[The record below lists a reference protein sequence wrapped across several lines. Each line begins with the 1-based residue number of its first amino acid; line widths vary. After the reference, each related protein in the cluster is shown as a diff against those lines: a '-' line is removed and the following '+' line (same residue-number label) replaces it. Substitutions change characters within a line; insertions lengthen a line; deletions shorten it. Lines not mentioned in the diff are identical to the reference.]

1 MKNKQQK
8 RIFIVLMI
16 IFTITLVSVLVAVNI
31 INVNSSFRQQRRMIR
46 DDIGFYG
53 IEAFCGND
61 NQKIKRKEYD
71 YSTSVVLKN
80 KTIMVLSNSLKE
92 TTDKD
97 ILSMTQKLQ
106 KSGKRFGSID
116 DYIYLVRI
124 LKSGNTV
131 YIFVNNKEALQN
143 SKQFFIV
150 SIFIF
155 LLSVIVFTIISYYLS
170 RWMIKPSEK
179 AIKNQKIFV
188 ANISHDLKTPIT
200 IIRANADLIENEVK
214 NKKSIKYI
222 QQETEKLN
230 HLVNEM
236 LTLTRIDN
244 TISKENFKS
253 FNFGDS
259 LFDVVLP
266 FESIAYEKG
275 IRFNININIDE
286 VTDYFGDENNIQ
298 KLAEILIDNAMSYTA
313 KGGIVDVDAYENS
326 KAVTLSVTNTGEPIS
341 DEKKVEIFDRFYR
354 ESKSRERT
362 GNHYGLGLS
371 IANTIVKKHNGKIT
385 VESKNGKNT
394 FTVTLPK

>member
-8 RIFIVLMI
+8 RIFVVLMI

-31 INVNSSFRQQRRMIR
+31 INLNSSFRQQRRMIR

-61 NQKIKRKEYD
+61 NQKIKRQEYD

-97 ILSMTQKLQ
+97 ILSMTQELQ
-106 KSGKRFGSID
+106 KNGKRFGSID
-116 DYIYLVRI
+116 DYIYLVRT

-131 YIFVNNKEALQN
+131 YIFVDNKEALQN

-170 RWMIKPSEK
+170 RWMIEPSEK

-275 IRFNININIDE
+275 IRFNINIDE
-286 VTDYFGDENNIQ
+286 VTDYFGDESNIQ

-354 ESKSRERT
+354 ESKSREST

-371 IANTIVKKHNGKIT
+371 IASTIVKKHNGKISI
-385 VESKNGKNT
+385 ESKNGKNT

>member
-16 IFTITLVSVLVAVNI
+16 IFTITLVSILVAVNI

-61 NQKIKRKEYD
+61 NQKIKRQEYD

-80 KTIMVLSNSLKE
+80 KNIMVLSNSLKE

-106 KSGKRFGSID
+106 KNGKRFGSID

-275 IRFNININIDE
+275 IRFNINIDE

-362 GNHYGLGLS
+362 SNHYGLGLS

-394 FTVTLPK
+394 FTVILPK

>member
-1 MKNKQQK
+1 M
-8 RIFIVLMI
+8 LMI

-61 NQKIKRKEYD
+61 KQKIKRQEYD

-80 KTIMVLSNSLKE
+80 KNIMVLSNSLE
-92 TTDKD
+92 DTTDKD
-97 ILSMTQKLQ
+97 ILNMTKGLQ

-244 TISKENFKS
+244 TISKENFKN

-275 IRFNININIDE
+275 IKFNINIDE
-286 VTDYFGDENNIQ
+286 VTDYFGDETNIQ

-341 DEKKVEIFDRFYR
+341 DEKKEEIFDRFYR
-354 ESKSRERT
+354 ESKSREST

-371 IANTIVKKHNGKIT
+371 IASTIVKKHNGKIS

>member
-1 MKNKQQK
+1 M
-8 RIFIVLMI
+8 LMI
-16 IFTITLVSVLVAVNI
+16 IFTITLVSILVAVNI

-61 NQKIKRKEYD
+61 NQKIKRQEYD

-80 KTIMVLSNSLKE
+80 KNIMVLSNSLKE

-106 KSGKRFGSID
+106 KSGKKFGSID

-275 IRFNININIDE
+275 IRFNINIDE
-286 VTDYFGDENNIQ
+286 VTDYFGDESNIQ
-298 KLAEILIDNAMSYTA
+298 KLAEILIDNAMSYTD

-354 ESKSRERT
+354 ESKSREST

-371 IANTIVKKHNGKIT
+371 IANTIVKKHNGKISI
-385 VESKNGKNT
+385 ESKNGKNT

>member
-16 IFTITLVSVLVAVNI
+16 IFTITLVSILVAVNI

-61 NQKIKRKEYD
+61 NQKIKRQEYD

-80 KTIMVLSNSLKE
+80 KNIMVLSNSLKE

-275 IRFNININIDE
+275 IRFNINIDE

>member
-1 MKNKQQK
+1 M
-8 RIFIVLMI
+8 LMI

-61 NQKIKRKEYD
+61 NQKIKRQEYD

-80 KTIMVLSNSLKE
+80 KNIMVLSNSLKD

-97 ILSMTQKLQ
+97 ILNMTKELQ

-116 DYIYLVRI
+116 DYIYVVRT
-124 LKSGNTV
+124 LRSGNVV

-244 TISKENFKS
+244 TISKENFKN

-275 IRFNININIDE
+275 IKFNINIDE
-286 VTDYFGDENNIQ
+286 STNYFGNETNIQ

-313 KGGIVDVDAYENS
+313 KGGIVDVDAYESS
-326 KAVTLSVTNTGEPIS
+326 KVITLSVTNTGEPIS
-341 DEKKVEIFDRFYR
+341 DEKKEEIFDRFYR
-354 ESKSRERT
+354 ESKSREST

-371 IANTIVKKHNGKIT
+371 IASTIVKKHNGKIS

>member
-1 MKNKQQK
+1 M
-8 RIFIVLMI
+8 LMI
-16 IFTITLVSVLVAVNI
+16 IFTITLVSILVAVNI

-46 DDIGFYG
+46 DDICFYG

-61 NQKIKRKEYD
+61 NQKIKRQEYD

-275 IRFNININIDE
+275 IRFNINIDE

-394 FTVTLPK
+394 FTVILPK

>member
-1 MKNKQQK
+1 M
-8 RIFIVLMI
+8 LMI
-16 IFTITLVSVLVAVNI
+16 IFTITLVSILVAVNI

-61 NQKIKRKEYD
+61 NQKIKRQEYD

-275 IRFNININIDE
+275 IRFNININE
-286 VTDYFGDENNIQ
+286 VTDYFGDESNIQ

-394 FTVTLPK
+394 FTVILPK

>member
-16 IFTITLVSVLVAVNI
+16 IFTVTLVSILIAINI
-31 INVNSSFRQQRRMIR
+31 LNINSSFRQQRRMIR

-61 NQKIKRKEYD
+61 NQKIKRQEYD

-80 KTIMVLSNSLKE
+80 KNIMVLSNSLE
-92 TTDKD
+92 GTTDKD
-97 ILSMTQKLQ
+97 ILSMTQELQ

-116 DYIYLVRI
+116 DYIYLVRT

-131 YIFVNNKEALQN
+131 YIFVNNKEALKN

-155 LLSVIVFTIISYYLS
+155 LLSVILFTIISYYLS

-222 QQETEKLN
+222 KQETEKLN

-244 TISKENFKS
+244 TISNENFKN
-253 FNFGDS
+253 FNFSDS

-275 IRFNININIDE
+275 IKFNINIDE
-286 VTDYFGDENNIQ
+286 GTNYFGNETHIQ

-326 KAVTLSVTNTGEPIS
+326 KVVTLSVTNTGEPIS
-341 DEKKVEIFDRFYR
+341 DEKKEEIFDRFYR
-354 ESKSRERT
+354 ESKSREST

-394 FTVTLPK
+394 FTVILPK

>member
-16 IFTITLVSVLVAVNI
+16 IFTITLVSILVAVNI

-61 NQKIKRKEYD
+61 NQKIKRQEYD

-116 DYIYLVRI
+116 DYIYRVRI

-275 IRFNININIDE
+275 IRFNINIDE
-286 VTDYFGDENNIQ
+286 VTDYFGDESNIQ

-394 FTVTLPK
+394 FTVILPK

>member
-1 MKNKQQK
+1 M
-8 RIFIVLMI
+8 LMI

-275 IRFNININIDE
+275 IHFNINIDE
-286 VTDYFGDENNIQ
+286 STTYFGDENNIQ

-313 KGGIVDVDAYENS
+313 KGGIVDVDVYENS

-371 IANTIVKKHNGKIT
+371 IANTIVKKHNGKIS

-394 FTVTLPK
+394 FTVILPK

>member
-1 MKNKQQK
+1 M
-8 RIFIVLMI
+8 LMI
-16 IFTITLVSVLVAVNI
+16 IFTITLVSILVAVNI

-61 NQKIKRKEYD
+61 NQKIKRQEYD

-80 KTIMVLSNSLKE
+80 KNIMVLSNSLKE

-214 NKKSIKYI
+214 NKKSIKYL

-275 IRFNININIDE
+275 IRFNINIDE
-286 VTDYFGDENNIQ
+286 VTDYFGDESNIQ

-394 FTVTLPK
+394 FTVILPK

>member
-1 MKNKQQK
+1 M
-8 RIFIVLMI
+8 LMI

-31 INVNSSFRQQRRMIR
+31 INLNSSFRQQRRMIR

-61 NQKIKRKEYD
+61 NQKIKRQEYD

-80 KTIMVLSNSLKE
+80 KDIMVLSNSLKE

-97 ILSMTQKLQ
+97 ILSMTKELQ
-106 KSGKRFGSID
+106 KDKKRFGSID
-116 DYIYLVRI
+116 DYIYVVRT
-124 LKSGNTV
+124 LRSGNTV
-131 YIFVNNKEALQN
+131 YIFVDNKEAMQN

-200 IIRANADLIENEVK
+200 IIKANADLIENEVK

-222 QQETEKLN
+222 KQETEKLN

-275 IRFNININIDE
+275 IRFNINIDE
-286 VTDYFGDENNIQ
+286 VTDYFGDESNIQ

-326 KAVTLSVTNTGEPIS
+326 KVVTLSVTNTGEPIS

-354 ESKSRERT
+354 ESKSREST

-371 IANTIVKKHNGKIT
+371 IASTIVKKHNGKISI
-385 VESKNGKNT
+385 ESKNGKNT

>member
-1 MKNKQQK
+1 M
-8 RIFIVLMI
+8 LMI

-31 INVNSSFRQQRRMIR
+31 INLNSSFRQQRRMIR

-53 IEAFCGND
+53 IKAFCGND
-61 NQKIKRKEYD
+61 NQKIKRQEYD

-80 KTIMVLSNSLKE
+80 KNIMVLSNSLKK

-97 ILSMTQKLQ
+97 ILSMTQELQ
-106 KSGKRFGSID
+106 KSEKRFGSID
-116 DYIYLVRI
+116 DYIYVVRT
-124 LKSGNTV
+124 LRSGNTV
-131 YIFVNNKEALQN
+131 YIFVDNKEALQN

-222 QQETEKLN
+222 KQETEKLN

-275 IRFNININIDE
+275 IRFNINIDE
-286 VTDYFGDENNIQ
+286 VTDYFGDESNIQ

-326 KAVTLSVTNTGEPIS
+326 KAVILSVTNTGEPIS

-354 ESKSRERT
+354 ASKSREST

-371 IANTIVKKHNGKIT
+371 IANTIVKKHNGKISI
-385 VESKNGKNT
+385 ESKNGKNT

>member
-1 MKNKQQK
+1 
-8 RIFIVLMI
+8 MI

-31 INVNSSFRQQRRMIR
+31 INLNSSFRQQRRMIR

-61 NQKIKRKEYD
+61 NQKIKRQEYD

-80 KTIMVLSNSLKE
+80 KDIMVLSNSLKE

-97 ILSMTQKLQ
+97 ILNMTKELQ
-106 KSGKRFGSID
+106 KDKKRFGSID
-116 DYIYLVRI
+116 DYIYLVRT
-124 LKSGNTV
+124 LRSGNTV
-131 YIFVNNKEALQN
+131 YIFVDNKEAMQN

-200 IIRANADLIENEVK
+200 IIKANADLIENEVK

-222 QQETEKLN
+222 KQETEKLN

-275 IRFNININIDE
+275 IRFNINIDE
-286 VTDYFGDENNIQ
+286 VTDYFGDESNIQ

-326 KAVTLSVTNTGEPIS
+326 KVVTLSVTNTGEPIS

-354 ESKSRERT
+354 ESKSREST

-371 IANTIVKKHNGKIT
+371 IASTIVKKHNGKISI
-385 VESKNGKNT
+385 ESKNGKNT

>member
-1 MKNKQQK
+1 M
-8 RIFIVLMI
+8 LMI

-31 INVNSSFRQQRRMIR
+31 INLNSSFRQQRRMIR

-61 NQKIKRKEYD
+61 NQKIKRQEYD

-80 KTIMVLSNSLKE
+80 KDIMVLSNSLKE

-97 ILSMTQKLQ
+97 ILNMTKELQ
-106 KSGKRFGSID
+106 KDKKRFGSID
-116 DYIYLVRI
+116 DYIYVVRT
-124 LKSGNTV
+124 LRSGNTV
-131 YIFVNNKEALQN
+131 YIFVDNKEAMQN

-200 IIRANADLIENEVK
+200 IIKANADLIENEVK

-222 QQETEKLN
+222 KQETEKLN

-275 IRFNININIDE
+275 IRFNINIDE
-286 VTDYFGDENNIQ
+286 VTDYFGDESNIQ

-326 KAVTLSVTNTGEPIS
+326 KIVTLSVTNTGEPIS

-354 ESKSRERT
+354 ESKSREST

-371 IANTIVKKHNGKIT
+371 IASTIVKKHNGKISI
-385 VESKNGKNT
+385 ESKNGKNT

>member
-8 RIFIVLMI
+8 RIFVVLMI

-31 INVNSSFRQQRRMIR
+31 INLNSSFRQQRRMIR

-61 NQKIKRKEYD
+61 NQKIKRQEYD

-80 KTIMVLSNSLKE
+80 KDIMVLSNSLEK

-97 ILSMTQKLQ
+97 ILSMTQELQ

-116 DYIYLVRI
+116 DYIYVVRT

-150 SIFIF
+150 SIFIYI
-155 LLSVIVFTIISYYLS
+155 LSMIAFTIISYYLS

-275 IRFNININIDE
+275 IKFNINIDE
-286 VTDYFGDENNIQ
+286 VTDYFGDESNIQ

-326 KAVTLSVTNTGEPIS
+326 KVVTLSVTNTGEPIS

-354 ESKSRERT
+354 ESKSREST

-371 IANTIVKKHNGKIT
+371 IASTIVKKHNGKISI
-385 VESKNGKNT
+385 ESKNGKNT

>member
-1 MKNKQQK
+1 M
-8 RIFIVLMI
+8 LMI

-97 ILSMTQKLQ
+97 ILSMTQELQ
-106 KSGKRFGSID
+106 KSGKRSGSID

-275 IRFNININIDE
+275 IRFNINIDE
-286 VTDYFGDENNIQ
+286 STTYFGDENNIQ

-354 ESKSRERT
+354 ESKSREST

-371 IANTIVKKHNGKIT
+371 IANTIVKKHNGKISI
-385 VESKNGKNT
+385 ESKNGKNT
-394 FTVTLPK
+394 FTVILPK

>member
-31 INVNSSFRQQRRMIR
+31 INLNSSFIQQRRMIR

-53 IEAFCGND
+53 IKAFCGND
-61 NQKIKRKEYD
+61 NQKIKRQEYD

-80 KTIMVLSNSLKE
+80 KNIMVLSNSLEE
-92 TTDKD
+92 TADKD
-97 ILSMTQKLQ
+97 ILSMTQELQ
-106 KSGKRFGSID
+106 KSEKRFGSID
-116 DYIYLVRI
+116 DYIYVVRT
-124 LKSGNTV
+124 LRSGNTV

-155 LLSVIVFTIISYYLS
+155 LLSVIAFTIISYYLS

-275 IRFNININIDE
+275 IRFNINIDE
-286 VTDYFGDENNIQ
+286 VTDYFGDESNIQ

-354 ESKSRERT
+354 ASKSREST

-371 IANTIVKKHNGKIT
+371 IANTIVKKHNGKISI
-385 VESKNGKNT
+385 ESKNGKNT

>member
-1 MKNKQQK
+1 M
-8 RIFIVLMI
+8 LMI

-61 NQKIKRKEYD
+61 NQKIKRQEYD

-80 KTIMVLSNSLKE
+80 KNIMVLSNSLKD

-97 ILSMTQKLQ
+97 ILNMTKGLQ

-222 QQETEKLN
+222 KQETEKLN

-244 TISKENFKS
+244 TISKENFKN

-275 IRFNININIDE
+275 IKFNINIDE
-286 VTDYFGDENNIQ
+286 STNYFGNETNIQ

-313 KGGIVDVDAYENS
+313 KGGIVDVDAYESS

-341 DEKKVEIFDRFYR
+341 DEKKEEIFDRFYR
-354 ESKSRERT
+354 ESKSREST

-371 IANTIVKKHNGKIT
+371 IASTIVKKHNGKIS

>member
-1 MKNKQQK
+1 M
-8 RIFIVLMI
+8 LMI

-61 NQKIKRKEYD
+61 NQKIKRQEYD

-80 KTIMVLSNSLKE
+80 KNIMVLSNSLKD

-97 ILSMTQKLQ
+97 ILNMTKGLQ

-116 DYIYLVRI
+116 DYIYVVRT
-124 LKSGNTV
+124 LRSGNVV

-244 TISKENFKS
+244 TISKENFKN

-275 IRFNININIDE
+275 IKFNINIDE
-286 VTDYFGDENNIQ
+286 STNYFGNETNIQ

-313 KGGIVDVDAYENS
+313 KGGIVDVDAYESS

-341 DEKKVEIFDRFYR
+341 DEKKEEIFDRFYR
-354 ESKSRERT
+354 ESKSREST

-371 IANTIVKKHNGKIT
+371 IASTIVKKHNGKIT

>member
-1 MKNKQQK
+1 M
-8 RIFIVLMI
+8 LMI
-16 IFTITLVSVLVAVNI
+16 IFTITLVSILVAVNI

-61 NQKIKRKEYD
+61 NQKIKRQEYD

-80 KTIMVLSNSLKE
+80 KNIMVLSNSLKE

-259 LFDVVLP
+259 LFDVVMP

-275 IRFNININIDE
+275 IRFNINIDE
-286 VTDYFGDENNIQ
+286 VTDYFGDESNIQ

-394 FTVTLPK
+394 FTVILPK

>member
-1 MKNKQQK
+1 
-8 RIFIVLMI
+8 MI

-31 INVNSSFRQQRRMIR
+31 INLNSSFRQQRRMIR

-53 IEAFCGND
+53 IKAFCGND
-61 NQKIKRKEYD
+61 NQKIKRQEYD

-80 KTIMVLSNSLKE
+80 KNIMVLSNSLEE
-92 TTDKD
+92 TADKD
-97 ILSMTQKLQ
+97 ILSMTQELQ
-106 KSGKRFGSID
+106 KSEKRFGSID
-116 DYIYLVRI
+116 DYIYVVRT
-124 LKSGNTV
+124 LRSGNTV
-131 YIFVNNKEALQN
+131 YIFVDNKEALQN

-222 QQETEKLN
+222 KQETEKLN

-275 IRFNININIDE
+275 IRFNINIDE
-286 VTDYFGDENNIQ
+286 VTDYFGDESNIQ

-326 KAVTLSVTNTGEPIS
+326 KAVILSVTNTGEPIS
-341 DEKKVEIFDRFYR
+341 DEKKVEILDRFYR
-354 ESKSRERT
+354 ASKSREST

-371 IANTIVKKHNGKIT
+371 IANTIVKKNNGKISI
-385 VESKNGKNT
+385 ESKNGKNT

>member
-1 MKNKQQK
+1 M
-8 RIFIVLMI
+8 LMI
-16 IFTITLVSVLVAVNI
+16 IFTITLVSILVAVNI

-61 NQKIKRKEYD
+61 NQKIKRQEYD

-80 KTIMVLSNSLKE
+80 KNIMVLSNSLKE

-200 IIRANADLIENEVK
+200 IIRANADLIENEIK

-275 IRFNININIDE
+275 IRFNINIDE
-286 VTDYFGDENNIQ
+286 VTDYFGDESNIQ

-394 FTVTLPK
+394 FTVILPK

>member
-31 INVNSSFRQQRRMIR
+31 INLNSSFIQQRRMIR

-53 IEAFCGND
+53 IKAFCGND
-61 NQKIKRKEYD
+61 NQKIKRQEYD

-80 KTIMVLSNSLKE
+80 KNIMVLSNSLEE
-92 TTDKD
+92 TADKD
-97 ILSMTQKLQ
+97 ILSMTQELQ
-106 KSGKRFGSID
+106 KSEKRFGSID
-116 DYIYLVRI
+116 DYIYVVRT
-124 LKSGNTV
+124 LRSGNTV
-131 YIFVNNKEALQN
+131 YIFVDNKEALQN

-155 LLSVIVFTIISYYLS
+155 LLSVIAFTIISYYLS

-266 FESIAYEKG
+266 FESIAYENG
-275 IRFNININIDE
+275 IRFNINIDE
-286 VTDYFGDENNIQ
+286 VTDYFGDESNIQ

-354 ESKSRERT
+354 ASKSREST

-371 IANTIVKKHNGKIT
+371 IANTIVKKHNGKISI
-385 VESKNGKNT
+385 ESKNGKNT
-394 FTVTLPK
+394 FTVILPK

>member
-1 MKNKQQK
+1 M
-8 RIFIVLMI
+8 LMI
-16 IFTITLVSVLVAVNI
+16 IFTITLVSILVAVNI

-80 KTIMVLSNSLKE
+80 KNIMVLSNSLKE

-97 ILSMTQKLQ
+97 ILSMTQELQ

-222 QQETEKLN
+222 KQETEKLN

-275 IRFNININIDE
+275 IRFNINIDE
-286 VTDYFGDENNIQ
+286 VTDYFGDESNIQ

-394 FTVTLPK
+394 FTVILPK

>member
-1 MKNKQQK
+1 M
-8 RIFIVLMI
+8 LMI
-16 IFTITLVSVLVAVNI
+16 IFTIILVSILVAVNI

-61 NQKIKRKEYD
+61 NQKIKRQEYD

-80 KTIMVLSNSLKE
+80 KNIMVLSNSLKE

-106 KSGKRFGSID
+106 KSGKKFGSID

-275 IRFNININIDE
+275 IRFNINIDE
-286 VTDYFGDENNIQ
+286 VTDYFGDESNIQ

-394 FTVTLPK
+394 FTVILPK

>member
-1 MKNKQQK
+1 M
-8 RIFIVLMI
+8 LMI
-16 IFTITLVSVLVAVNI
+16 IFTITLVSILVAVNI

-61 NQKIKRKEYD
+61 NQKIKRQEYN

-80 KTIMVLSNSLKE
+80 KNIMVLSNSLKE

-275 IRFNININIDE
+275 IRFNINIDE

>member
-1 MKNKQQK
+1 M
-8 RIFIVLMI
+8 LMI
-16 IFTITLVSVLVAVNI
+16 IFTITLVSILVAVNI

-61 NQKIKRKEYD
+61 NQKIKRQEYD

-80 KTIMVLSNSLKE
+80 KNIMVLSNSLKE

-106 KSGKRFGSID
+106 KSGKKFGSID

-275 IRFNININIDE
+275 IRFNINIDE

-341 DEKKVEIFDRFYR
+341 DEKEVEIFDRFYR

-394 FTVTLPK
+394 FTVILPK

>member
-1 MKNKQQK
+1 M
-8 RIFIVLMI
+8 LMI
-16 IFTITLVSVLVAVNI
+16 IFTITLVSILVAVNI

-61 NQKIKRKEYD
+61 NQKIKRQEYD

-179 AIKNQKIFV
+179 SIKNQKIFV

-222 QQETEKLN
+222 KQETEKLN

-275 IRFNININIDE
+275 IRFNINIDE
-286 VTDYFGDENNIQ
+286 VTDYFGDESNIQ

-394 FTVTLPK
+394 FTVILPK

>member
-8 RIFIVLMI
+8 RIFVVLMI

-61 NQKIKRKEYD
+61 NQKIKRQEYD

-80 KTIMVLSNSLKE
+80 KNIMVLSNSLKD

-97 ILSMTQKLQ
+97 ILNMTKGLQ

-116 DYIYLVRI
+116 NYIYLVRI

-244 TISKENFKS
+244 TISKENFKN

-275 IRFNININIDE
+275 IKFNINIDE
-286 VTDYFGDENNIQ
+286 STNYFGNETNIQ

-313 KGGIVDVDAYENS
+313 KGGIVDVDAYESS

-341 DEKKVEIFDRFYR
+341 DEKKEEIFDRFYR
-354 ESKSRERT
+354 ESKSREST

-371 IANTIVKKHNGKIT
+371 IASTIVKKHNGKIS

>member
-1 MKNKQQK
+1 M
-8 RIFIVLMI
+8 LMI
-16 IFTITLVSVLVAVNI
+16 IFTITLVSILVAVNI

-61 NQKIKRKEYD
+61 NQKIKRQEYD

-80 KTIMVLSNSLKE
+80 KNIMVLSNSLKE

-106 KSGKRFGSID
+106 KNGKRFGSID

-131 YIFVNNKEALQN
+131 YIFVNNKETLQN

-222 QQETEKLN
+222 KQETEKLN

-275 IRFNININIDE
+275 IRFNINIDE
-286 VTDYFGDENNIQ
+286 VTDYFGDESNIQ

-394 FTVTLPK
+394 FTVILPK

>member
-16 IFTITLVSVLVAVNI
+16 IFTITLVSILVAVNI

-61 NQKIKRKEYD
+61 NQKIKRQEYD

-80 KTIMVLSNSLKE
+80 KNIMVLSNSLKE

-106 KSGKRFGSID
+106 KSGKKFGSID

-275 IRFNININIDE
+275 IRFNINIDE
-286 VTDYFGDENNIQ
+286 VTDYFGDESNIQ
-298 KLAEILIDNAMSYTA
+298 KLAEILIDNAMSYTD

-354 ESKSRERT
+354 ESKSREST

-371 IANTIVKKHNGKIT
+371 IANTIVKKHNGKISI
-385 VESKNGKNT
+385 ESKNGKNT

>member
-1 MKNKQQK
+1 M
-8 RIFIVLMI
+8 LMI

-31 INVNSSFRQQRRMIR
+31 INLNSSFRQQRRMIR

-53 IEAFCGND
+53 IEAFCGNN
-61 NQKIKRKEYD
+61 NQKIKRQEYD

-80 KTIMVLSNSLKE
+80 KDIMVLSNSLEE

-97 ILSMTQKLQ
+97 ILNMTKELQ
-106 KSGKRFGSID
+106 KDKKRFGSID
-116 DYIYLVRI
+116 DYIYVVRT

-131 YIFVNNKEALQN
+131 YIFVNNKEAMQN

-150 SIFIF
+150 SIFIYI
-155 LLSVIVFTIISYYLS
+155 LSMIAFTIISYYLS

-275 IRFNININIDE
+275 IRFNINIDE
-286 VTDYFGDENNIQ
+286 VTDYFGDESNIQ

-313 KGGIVDVDAYENS
+313 KDGIVDVDAYENS
-326 KAVTLSVTNTGEPIS
+326 KVVTLSVTNTGEPIS

-354 ESKSRERT
+354 ESKSREST

-371 IANTIVKKHNGKIT
+371 IASTIVKKHNGKISI
-385 VESKNGKNT
+385 ESKNGKNT

>member
-1 MKNKQQK
+1 ML
-8 RIFIVLMI
+8 II

-61 NQKIKRKEYD
+61 NQKIKRQEYD

-80 KTIMVLSNSLKE
+80 KDIMVLSNSLKE

-97 ILSMTQKLQ
+97 ILNMTKELQ
-106 KSGKRFGSID
+106 KDKKRFGSID
-116 DYIYLVRI
+116 DYIYVVRT
-124 LKSGNTV
+124 LRSGNTV
-131 YIFVNNKEALQN
+131 YIFVDNKEAMQN

-200 IIRANADLIENEVK
+200 IIKANADLIENEVK

-222 QQETEKLN
+222 KQETEKLN

-244 TISKENFKS
+244 TISKENFKN

-275 IRFNININIDE
+275 IRFNINIDE

-354 ESKSRERT
+354 ESKSREST

-371 IANTIVKKHNGKIT
+371 IANTIVKKHNGKISI
-385 VESKNGKNT
+385 ESKNGKNT
-394 FTVTLPK
+394 FTVILPK

>member
-1 MKNKQQK
+1 M
-8 RIFIVLMI
+8 LMI

-31 INVNSSFRQQRRMIR
+31 INLNSSFIQQRRMIR

-53 IEAFCGND
+53 IKSFCGND
-61 NQKIKRKEYD
+61 NQKIKRQEYD

-80 KTIMVLSNSLKE
+80 KNIMVLSNSLEE
-92 TTDKD
+92 TADKD
-97 ILSMTQKLQ
+97 ILSMTQELQ
-106 KSGKRFGSID
+106 KSEKRFGSID
-116 DYIYLVRI
+116 DYIYVVRT
-124 LKSGNTV
+124 LRSGNTV

-275 IRFNININIDE
+275 IRFNINIDE
-286 VTDYFGDENNIQ
+286 VTDYFGDESNIQ

-354 ESKSRERT
+354 ASKSREST

-371 IANTIVKKHNGKIT
+371 IANTIVKKHNGKISI
-385 VESKNGKNT
+385 ESKNGKNT

>member
-1 MKNKQQK
+1 M
-8 RIFIVLMI
+8 LMI

-61 NQKIKRKEYD
+61 NQKIKRQEYD

-80 KTIMVLSNSLKE
+80 KNIMVLSNSLKD

-97 ILSMTQKLQ
+97 ILNMTKGLQ

-116 DYIYLVRI
+116 NYIYLVRI

-222 QQETEKLN
+222 KQETEKLN

-244 TISKENFKS
+244 TISKENFKN

-275 IRFNININIDE
+275 IKFNINIDE
-286 VTDYFGDENNIQ
+286 STNYFGNETNIQ

-313 KGGIVDVDAYENS
+313 KGGIVDVDAYESS
-326 KAVTLSVTNTGEPIS
+326 KVITLYVTNTGEPIS
-341 DEKKVEIFDRFYR
+341 DEKKEEIFDRFYR
-354 ESKSRERT
+354 ESKSREST

-371 IANTIVKKHNGKIT
+371 IASTIVKKHNGKIS

>member
-1 MKNKQQK
+1 M
-8 RIFIVLMI
+8 LMI

-31 INVNSSFRQQRRMIR
+31 INLNSSFRQQRRMIR

-53 IEAFCGND
+53 IEAFSGND
-61 NQKIKRKEYD
+61 NQKIKRQEYD

-80 KTIMVLSNSLKE
+80 KNIMVLSNSLEK

-97 ILSMTQKLQ
+97 ILSMTQELQ

-155 LLSVIVFTIISYYLS
+155 LLSVILFTIISYYLS

-275 IRFNININIDE
+275 IRFNINIDE
-286 VTDYFGDENNIQ
+286 VTDYFGDESNIQ
-298 KLAEILIDNAMSYTA
+298 KLAEILIDNAMSYTD

-354 ESKSRERT
+354 ESKSREST

-394 FTVTLPK
+394 FTVILPK

>member
-1 MKNKQQK
+1 M
-8 RIFIVLMI
+8 IMI
-16 IFTITLVSVLVAVNI
+16 IFTITLVSILVAVNI

-61 NQKIKRKEYD
+61 NQKIKRQEYD

-124 LKSGNTV
+124 LKSGDTV

-179 AIKNQKIFV
+179 AIKNQIIFV

-275 IRFNININIDE
+275 IRFNINIDE